1 MNSAG
6 HRGADGAKAES
17 PLNPGDFVM
26 RLVIAGAGTGGH
38 LFPGIAVADELMKRS
53 SGSRVLFITTGRPVE
68 RTVLADRSFEISE
81 ISASGFK
88 GMGLLK
94 KMGALTV
101 LPRGLFQSLRLLK
114 SFRADAVLGMGAYSS
129 APVLVAASLSGIPG
143 FIHEQNRIA
152 GMTNRWLGRFAKLVF
167 VSFKDTCIG
176 SNPGKIVYTGNPVR
190 SEIRR
195 CAKARM
201 QVEGKDPEDQFT
213 VLVLGGSQGASAINT
228 AMTEAFSHI
237 TNPEKFRV
245 IHQTGTRD
253 EETVRLAYESMG
265 VEATVSAFF
274 NDMES
279 VYKQADLA
287 VCRAGASTVAE
298 IAAVG
303 LPAVF
308 VPFPHAADDHQA
320 ANAEGLESAGAAEII
335 YEKDLNGRELAR
347 RLQYYQEDEASFK
360 RFCAAAENAG
370 RADAAS
376 LIVDEIAASLT
387 AKHRQK
393 KQGRG

>member
-1 MNSAG
+1 M
-6 HRGADGAKAES
+6 AKAKS
-17 PLNPGDFVM
+17 PLNPEASGL

-53 SGSRVLFITTGRPVE
+53 FESRVLFITTGRPVE
-68 RTVLADRSFEISE
+68 RTVLADRSFETSE

-129 APVLVAASLSGIPG
+129 APVLIAASLAGIPG
-143 FIHEQNRIA
+143 FIHEQNRIP
-152 GMTNRWLGRFAKLVF
+152 GMTNRWLGRFAELVF
-167 VSFKDTCIG
+167 VSFKDTDIG

-195 CAKARM
+195 CAKIRM
-201 QVEGKDPEDQFT
+201 QAGEKKPEDQFT
-213 VLVLGGSQGASAINT
+213 VLVLGGSQGAHGINT
-228 AMTEAFSHI
+228 AMTGAFSHI
-237 TNPEKFRV
+237 KNPQDFRV
-245 IHQTGTRD
+245 IHQTGTLD
-253 EETVRLAYESMG
+253 EKTVRQAYESMG

-303 LPAVF
+303 LPAIF

-320 ANAEGLESAGAAEII
+320 ANAEALESAGAVEII
-335 YEKDLNGRELAR
+335 YEKELTGRELAR
-347 RLQYYQEDEASFK
+347 RLQYYREDEASFE
-360 RFCAAAENAG
+360 RFRAAAENAG
-370 RADAAS
+370 RADSAS
-376 LIVDEIAASLT
+376 LIVDEIAALVT
-387 AKHRQK
+387 EKQRQK
-393 KQGRG
+393 KPGRR